1 MAGLIVFP
9 FAQRPLGRDSRPRV
23 ATRPLAPRVA
33 PAAVRVPDPRHIQVE
48 IPFPAGTP
56 QIFVH
61 EGARQLLERRLS
73 VAALKPVMLSVTDN
87 CRSMISFS
95 VRQGVLRAR
104 LHHMFLDAP
113 PSVQE
118 ALVRYV
124 AREDRAASVTV
135 GRYIEQNGHRI
146 RAARPFQRP
155 LHTQGSSHDLLSVF
169 GALNDKYFG
178 GTVDA
183 LITWGRVGRRGDAGT
198 AVARRTIKLGSYS
211 AIERLIR
218 VHPLLDR
225 GWVPRYFVSY
235 IVYHEMLHHVIPATV
250 EGKRRNLHPP
260 RFMEREQIFRDYDR
274 ALSWERAHIHR
285 LLRVRTS

>member
-1 MAGLIVFP
+1 V
-9 FAQRPLGRDSRPRV
+9 
-23 ATRPLAPRVA
+23 
-33 PAAVRVPDPRHIQVE
+33 QVE

-73 VAALKPVMLSVTDN
+73 VAAMKPVMLSVTDN
-87 CRSMISFS
+87 RRSMISFS
-95 VRQGVLRAR
+95 SRDGVLRAR

-113 PSVQE
+113 STVQS
-118 ALVRYV
+118 ALIRYV

-146 RAARPFQRP
+146 RAAQPFQRP
-155 LHTQGSSHDLLSVF
+155 LHTQGASHDLLHLF
-169 GALNDKYFG
+169 GALNNKYFG

-183 LITWGRVGRRGDAGT
+183 LITWGRVGRRGDPGSQG
-198 AVARRTIKLGSYS
+198 ARRTIKLGSYS
-211 AIERLIR
+211 ALERVIR

-235 IVYHEMLHHVIPATV
+235 IVYHEMLHHVIPASV
-250 EGKRRNLHPP
+250 EGKRRLLHPP
-260 RFMEREQIFRDYDR
+260 HFTDRERIFRDYDR
-274 ALSWERAHIHR
+274 ALSWERRHIHR
-285 LLRVRTS
+285 LLRVRT